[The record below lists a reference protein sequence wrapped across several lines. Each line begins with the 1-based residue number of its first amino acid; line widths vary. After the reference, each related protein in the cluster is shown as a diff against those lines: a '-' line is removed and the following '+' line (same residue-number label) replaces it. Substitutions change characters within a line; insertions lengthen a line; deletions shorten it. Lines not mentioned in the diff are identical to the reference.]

1 MIRKSVG
8 LATFMCLVSF
18 GETVDLLVLK
28 EVVHVIETVW
38 YKGHLSLVLKCIHT
52 FYA

>member
-1 MIRKSVG
+1 MIRKSLG
-8 LATFMCLVSF
+8 LAISMRLVSF
-18 GETVDLLVLK
+18 GEPVALLVLK
-28 EVVHVIETVW
+28 EAVHVMETVR